1 MTRALTVAAVREAF
15 NEKQWA
21 ALERMLN
28 VKPTVDDEAEAV
40 AVAEARPVEPT
51 PPPATER
58 RPKPPRVIRNSW
70 IYR

>member
-1 MTRALTVAAVREAF
+1 
-15 NEKQWA
+15 
-21 ALERMLN
+21 MLN